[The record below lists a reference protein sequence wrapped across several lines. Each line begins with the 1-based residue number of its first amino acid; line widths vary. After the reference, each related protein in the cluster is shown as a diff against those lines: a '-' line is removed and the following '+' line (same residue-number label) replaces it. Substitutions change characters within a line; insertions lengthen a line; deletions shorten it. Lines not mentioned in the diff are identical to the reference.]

1 MSTCWRAA
9 GLPCLQYLQA
19 SHKLRI
25 QATSVV
31 GNNVFIRNINSGGIS
46 EFVDVRKNE
55 GGEPI
60 PVGRSWKASEL
71 RLKSFEDLHKLW
83 FVLLKER
90 NMKNAPLKTKPSH
103 SLPFLSKTFQVQQ
116 RSFQHC
122 AIRNTGKKMNI
133 ENNHIRVWKRS
144 FSGLTREHHVSSA
157 LSNVIGKT
165 TSSRGQIT
173 KGIWEYIKKNDL
185 QQPHDRRM
193 IRCDYN
199 LQQIFDGNTEVHML
213 SMGKLIQQ
221 HILEPV
227 SS

>member
-1 MSTCWRAA
+1 M
-9 GLPCLQYLQA
+9 
-19 SHKLRI
+19 LR
-25 QATSVV
+25 VFKYF
-31 GNNVFIRNINSGGIS
+31 GN
-46 EFVDVRKNE
+46 
-55 GGEPI
+55 
-60 PVGRSWKASEL
+60 GRRHIK
-71 RLKSFEDLHKLW
+71 
-83 FVLLKER
+83 
-90 NMKNAPLKTKPSH
+90 
-103 SLPFLSKTFQVQQ
+103 VQ
-116 RSFQHC
+116 RRC
-122 AIRNTGKKMNI
+122 
-133 ENNHIRVWKRS
+133 
-144 FSGLTREHHVSSA
+144 FSGLTREHHVSGA